1 MTMAKTTKKTP
12 QKTSTKS
19 VKAKPE
25 SHAADVSAS
34 VKQILENVRPTPMIH
49 NGLTN
54 EEKIER
60 ITEKFTDIMNT
71 LGLDLKD
78 DSLRETP
85 KRVAKMYVNEV
96 FGGLD
101 PKKFPKMTVI
111 DNKMNYDQMIV
122 VQSIGCLSFCEHH
135 FLPIDGFATV
145 AYIPN
150 KKVIGLSKINR
161 IVQYFSR
168 RPQVQERLTK
178 QIADCLQYILD
189 TEHIA
194 VHINAK
200 HYCVMMRGI
209 EDTSSTT
216 STSDLRG
223 HFKSRMETRE
233 EFLEHCRTKY

>member
-178 QIADCLQYILD
+178 QIADCLQYILG